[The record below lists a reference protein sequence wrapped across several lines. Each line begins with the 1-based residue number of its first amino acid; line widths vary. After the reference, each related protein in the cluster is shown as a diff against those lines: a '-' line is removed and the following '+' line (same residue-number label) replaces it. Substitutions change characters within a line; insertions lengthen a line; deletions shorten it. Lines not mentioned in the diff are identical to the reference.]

1 SIGRKYFLT
10 LDNGSNLSSEATTAT
25 SSPPCHLTV
34 QMENFAE
41 TSRSQSIQNLS
52 ALYSCLGSSKG
63 LFTGFLFLAISVTSL
78 IIFFVL
84 VHHPNYSLLA
94 SLLSDVSH
102 SILLVLSS
110 FAILIGFFKM
120 RNLKFH
126 AALRDTADGG
136 LRDLLLRI
144 AAFGLYAYSLFGV
157 IASLFDLNSI
167 QHLFVLITSL
177 LTIFQITLQTLF
189 ISDVVCRKRSGPK
202 QSGRQLITFL
212 LITNLTL
219 WIIYTFE
226 MQKLEASPVQ
236 LKRFGFTT
244 WAIILRITLP
254 LSIFYRFHSAISF
267 AEVWKNSYK
276 TIQQQQ
282 Q

>member
-1 SIGRKYFLT
+1 
-10 LDNGSNLSSEATTAT
+10 
-25 SSPPCHLTV
+25 
-34 QMENFAE
+34 M
-41 TSRSQSIQNLS
+41 
-52 ALYSCLGSSKG
+52 
-63 LFTGFLFLAISVTSL
+63 
-78 IIFFVL
+78 
-84 VHHPNYSLLA
+84 
-94 SLLSDVSH
+94 
-102 SILLVLSS
+102 
-110 FAILIGFFKM
+110 
-120 RNLKFH
+120 
-126 AALRDTADGG
+126 
-136 LRDLLLRI
+136 
-144 AAFGLYAYSLFGV
+144 
-157 IASLFDLNSI
+157 
-167 QHLFVLITSL
+167 
-177 LTIFQITLQTLF
+177 F